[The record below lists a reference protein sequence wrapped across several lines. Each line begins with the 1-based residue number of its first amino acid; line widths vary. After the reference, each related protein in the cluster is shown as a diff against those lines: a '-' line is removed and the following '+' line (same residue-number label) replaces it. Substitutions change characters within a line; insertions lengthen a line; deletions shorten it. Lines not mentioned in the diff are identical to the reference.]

1 MTRYRV
7 LKVFGVMAMI
17 ALAFGLGMIVGRPQS
32 LQKWY
37 YEHVMVG
44 IAPTHISQ
52 VEDRLREIWNAL
64 ESHYSE
70 YGKYPDSADE
80 WRTHNPQVDSLL
92 APLKYS
98 ITGFIVEYELLGAA
112 EPVLIVQ
119 DPGFRRPSRPATRFW
134 YPGGMAYVAGVPSGL
149 FSDGDYGEY
158 GDDELEKMRRM
169 KREVLCG
176 NKGDE

>member
-1 MTRYRV
+1 MTRHGV
-7 LKVFGVMAMI
+7 LGKFAVVAMI
-17 ALAFGLGMIVGRPQS
+17 VLAFCLGMIVGRPQS

-52 VEDRLREIWNAL
+52 VEDRLREIWHAL

-70 YGKYPDSADE
+70 YGKYPDSTDE

-98 ITGFIVEYELLGAA
+98 ITGFIVEYELLGAT

-119 DPGFRRPSRPATRFW
+119 DTGFRDPTRPATRFW
-134 YPGGMAYVAGVPSGL
+134 YPGGVDYTAFGPDGL
-149 FSDGDYGEY
+149 FSDGGYGLY

-169 KREVLCG
+169 KREVLCS